1 MNRLGAHSDLV
12 AHPAAALDATGMAA
26 ASSNLA
32 TPMTECLQGAR
43 HASLKRKAQV
53 TELSQAHDQ
62 RLSASVSAS
71 LSSEDVLYLILCHV
85 QAEKVAQA
93 SARSLLATFGSLGAV
108 LAAKEERLLQACGDS
123 KASVSLLRTAHLFMK
138 AVLREPLEDRP
149 IIRTLPALF
158 DYLKISLAHEVNE
171 VVRILFLNNRNALL
185 KDEEHCRGS
194 INHVQIYP
202 REVLKR
208 VIEVNAC
215 AIIIVHNHPSGD
227 PKPSVEDI
235 NMTQKLARVLNE
247 IGVML
252 HDHIIVGIRGCESMR
267 SLALI

>member
-1 MNRLGAHSDLV
+1 MSLFGAQSDQG
-12 AHPAAALDATGMAA
+12 AHPAATSGLAA
-26 ASSNLA
+26 ATRGLTPPLDKRDLGAITASSMRRPYLN
-32 TPMTECLQGAR
+32 ESAR
-43 HASLKRKAQV
+43 TDGQPSP
-53 TELSQAHDQ
+53 LSK
-62 RLSASVSAS
+62 SAS
-71 LSSEDVLYLILCHV
+71 LPSEDVLCLILCHV
-85 QAEKVAQA
+85 VAEKVARA

-108 LAAKEERLLQACGDS
+108 LAAKEERLLQVCGDS
-123 KASVSLLRTAHLFMK
+123 QRSVSLLRTAHLFMK
-138 AVLREPLEDRP
+138 AVLQEPLEDRP
-149 IIRTLPALF
+149 IIRTLPALS
-158 DYLKISLAHEVNE
+158 DYLKISLAYEVNE

-202 REVLKR
+202 REVVKR

-227 PKPSVEDI
+227 PEPSPEDI

-247 IGVML
+247 IGVKL
-252 HDHIIVGIRGCESMR
+252 HDHIIVGVRGCESMR